1 MDRNNNAKF
10 IALREQYPVFLYEG
24 WTLTKLNGALRVKF
38 RFSVPGLC
46 DFRPETTLITD
57 SLKILNDAE
66 SLTAQKILFS
76 LGLVEAVSYWK
87 CVCSPRFAVRCG
99 SLDED
104 DKRWWK
110 KLWYNGLGEFFYRN
124 GIQTDEDSFVTMDA
138 KEVPERTVDA
148 QFISGGLNLIPIGGG
163 KDSAV
168 TLDLLGDRR
177 EQNLCFTVNDQP
189 ARTQTIRVAGYGDE
203 RVVRT
208 YRTIDPQLLKRNAEG
223 FLNGHTPFS
232 AVVAFLGYY
241 VAYLTG
247 AEHIVLSNETSA
259 NDVSVDATR
268 VNHQY
273 SKSYEFECDFNIYAK
288 KHFGAEIRYFSLL
301 RGFNELQIAK
311 RFAALPVYHGIFR
324 SCNAGSKT
332 NEWCCACAK
341 CLFVYTLLSP
351 FLDPEAVV
359 RIFGENLFEKMTM
372 LDDMKKLSGFS
383 KEKPFE
389 CVGTAD
395 EVLCALAMTA
405 KRYEAAVK
413 PLPALLQEMA
423 ASGKLPRQG
432 CHELLTAFDPRNGV
446 PPAFENLVTEM
457 YKYVSN
463 AD

>member
-1 MDRNNNAKF
+1 
-10 IALREQYPVFLYEG
+10 
-24 WTLTKLNGALRVKF
+24 
-38 RFSVPGLC
+38 
-46 DFRPETTLITD
+46 
-57 SLKILNDAE
+57 
-66 SLTAQKILFS
+66 
-76 LGLVEAVSYWK
+76 
-87 CVCSPRFAVRCG
+87 VRCG

-189 ARTQTIRVAGYGDE
+189 ARTQTIRAAGYGDE

-208 YRTIDPQLLKRNAEG
+208 YRTIVPQTVKSNAEG
-223 FLNGHTPFS
+223 FLNGGHTPVS
-232 AVVAFLGYY
+232 AVVAFLG
-241 VAYLTG
+241 LLCRISHG
-247 AEHIVLSNETSA
+247 AEHNVLSNETSA

-324 SCNAGSKT
+324 SCNAGSKPT
-332 NEWCCACAK
+332 NG
-341 CLFVYTLLSP
+341 
-351 FLDPEAVV
+351 VV
-359 RIFGENLFEKMTM
+359 RARSACLYT
-372 LDDMKKLSGFS
+372 
-383 KEKPFE
+383 PY
-389 CVGTAD
+389 C
-395 EVLCALAMTA
+395 
-405 KRYEAAVK
+405 
-413 PLPALLQEMA
+413 
-423 ASGKLPRQG
+423 PR
-432 CHELLTAFDPRNGV
+432 F
-446 PPAFENLVTEM
+446 
-457 YKYVSN
+457 
-463 AD
+463 